1 MWDAGGARTLRP
13 RGAADRGATQA
24 EAVAAEARMILEI
37 FIATGGAGCA
47 ALVADPV
54 RWTAESHSRWVKF
67 EAKLK

>member
-24 EAVAAEARMILEI
+24 EAVAAAEARMILEI
-37 FIATGGAGCA
+37 FIATGGAA

-67 EAKLK
+67 EAILK